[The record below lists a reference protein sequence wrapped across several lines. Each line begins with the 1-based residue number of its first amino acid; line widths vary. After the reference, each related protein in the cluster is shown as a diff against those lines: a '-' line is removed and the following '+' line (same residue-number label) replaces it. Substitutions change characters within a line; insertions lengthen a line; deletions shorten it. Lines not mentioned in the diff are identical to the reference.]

1 MTPRIC
7 IVRHRDYEPKLRR
20 EARALRDAGWTVD
33 VICLAERGH
42 RTIENDRGVRILRL
56 PMRRERG
63 GRFRYLLDYAAFFVV
78 TALVLAVLEAR
89 HHYDVVQISTMPDF
103 LAFAAI
109 IPRLRGSTVAV
120 FMQEP
125 SPELAEIT
133 LGSARAVRA
142 MAKVE
147 QAVLRFADVSLT
159 VTEQLKARY
168 VERGADPSK
177 INVVLNGPE
186 PDELQLRGSV
196 VRDADHFTL
205 ICHGSIEERY
215 GHEDLLEAVRIARH
229 EIPHIRLFITGSGSW
244 APALVRRVQDMGLSD
259 AVHFL
264 GHIPQE
270 DLNALLARA
279 DLGVVPMRDT
289 AYANL
294 VHTNKMF
301 EYLIVGTPVL
311 ATRLDAVAAYFSE
324 DAIAFADPDQPKS
337 IASEIV
343 ALYNDPERRAA
354 MVRCGHGLL
363 AVYGWPAQKQI
374 YLDTYATL

>member
-1 MTPRIC
+1 MTRRVC
-7 IVRHRDYEPKLRR
+7 IVRHRGYEPKLRR

-33 VICLAERGH
+33 VICLAEGGH
-42 RTIENDRGVRILRL
+42 RRIEDDGGVRIMRL
-56 PMRRERG
+56 PLRRERG
-63 GRFRYLLDYAAFFVV
+63 GRLRYLFDYAVFFVV
-78 TALVLAVLEAR
+78 VAVMLAALEAR

-109 IPRLRGSTVAV
+109 VPRLRGSTVAV

-133 LGSARAVRA
+133 LGSARAVRV
-142 MAKVE
+142 MAAIE
-147 QAVLRFADVSLT
+147 QAALRFADVSLT
-159 VTEQLKARY
+159 VTEQLKDRY
-168 VERGADPSK
+168 VARGADPAK
-177 INVVLNGPE
+177 IDVVLNGPE
-186 PDELQLRGSV
+186 PDDLQLRGSV
-196 VRDADHFTL
+196 VRDACHFTL

-229 EIPHIRLFITGSGSW
+229 EIPSIRLFITGSGSW
-244 APALVRRVQDMGLSD
+244 APTLELRIEEMGLSD
-259 AVHFL
+259 AVRFL
-264 GHIPQE
+264 GHIPQN

-301 EYLIVGTPVL
+301 EYMIVGTPVL
-311 ATRLDAVAAYFSE
+311 ATRLDAVAAYFDE
-324 DAIAFADPDQPKS
+324 DAIAFAEPDAPKS

-354 MVRCGHGLL
+354 MIRRAHGLL
-363 AVYGWPAQKQI
+363 ATYGWDAQKQI
-374 YLDTYATL
+374 YLDMYATL